1 MNIVAPIS
9 SIMSSELITV
19 KPDDN
24 LERVKEL
31 LSDHNIHHLPVVQGP
46 DIVGIVSSTDFRH
59 FMRGFARNQTD
70 QLTEQVRLKAW
81 KVQDIMTKGLAK
93 VEAEDPIRTA
103 LEIFKTNRIHALP
116 VVRNNKELVG
126 IVTTYDII
134 KKLAEEPIRLEDY
147 RKN

>member
-9 SIMSSELITV
+9 SIMTTDLITV
-19 KPDDN
+19 TPDDN

-31 LSDHNIHHLPVVQGP
+31 LDSHNIHHLPVVRGP
-46 DIVGIVSSTDFRH
+46 EIVGIVSSTDFRH
-59 FMRGFARNQTD
+59 FMRGFTKNEADKLTD
-70 QLTEQVRLKAW
+70 QVRLRAW

-93 VEAEDPIRTA
+93 IEANDPIRTA

-116 VVRNNKELVG
+116 VVHNRTELVG

-147 RKN
+147 RTA

>member
-9 SIMSSELITV
+9 SIMSTNLITV
-19 KPDDN
+19 APEDT

-31 LSDHNIHHLPVVQGP
+31 LDSHNIHHLPVVDGP
-46 DIVGIVSSTDFRH
+46 EIVGIVSSTDFRH

-70 QLTEQVRLKAW
+70 QLTEQVRLRAW

-116 VVRNNKELVG
+116 VVRNYTELVG
-126 IVTTYDII
+126 IITTYDII
-134 KKLAEEPIRLEDY
+134 RKLAEEPIRLEDY
-147 RKN
+147 RNN